1 MSEKNQLN
9 ENIKQFYDNSSALWE
24 KTWGEH
30 MHHGYYGADG
40 TEEKNHLQAQVDLM
54 EELLRWG
61 NVQSPKNILDI
72 GCGIGGSSLYLAEK
86 FGARVTGITLSPY
99 QVNRATERAAAAGMS
114 EKVRFQ
120 VADALNPPFENGQ
133 FDLLWSLE
141 SGEHMPEKE
150 KFIQKCYDLL
160 KPGGTFLMATWC
172 HRNLPPALSD
182 DEQELLNRIYNVYHL
197 PYILS
202 INEYAQI
209 AENIG
214 FTNIE
219 TTDWSDAVAPFWNAV
234 VKSVFR
240 WDSITGLV
248 QSGWST
254 IRGAMAMTQMIRG
267 YREGLIK
274 FGLFQGRKP

>member
-1 MSEKNQLN
+1 
-9 ENIKQFYDNSSALWE
+9 
-24 KTWGEH
+24 
-30 MHHGYYGADG
+30 
-40 TEEKNHLQAQVDLM
+40 
-54 EELLRWG
+54 
-61 NVQSPKNILDI
+61 
-72 GCGIGGSSLYLAEK
+72 
-86 FGARVTGITLSPY
+86 
-99 QVNRATERAAAAGMS
+99 
-114 EKVRFQ
+114 
-120 VADALNPPFENGQ
+120 
-133 FDLLWSLE
+133 
-141 SGEHMPEKE
+141 
-150 KFIQKCYDLL
+150 
-160 KPGGTFLMATWC
+160 MATWC
-172 HRNLPPALSD
+172 HRNLPPALSG
-182 DEQELLNRIYNVYHL
+182 DEQELLKRIYNVYHL

-214 FTNIE
+214 FTNVE

-274 FGLFQGRKP
+274 FGLLQGRKP